1 MKKKGVVLLTVLL
14 VLILGSS
21 MLFAAGAKEEN
32 KVVAYSAHDEPILEA
47 MAGMWEKDHPDIKL
61 EIIRLGS
68 GEVISRVRAE
78 KDRPQGDVIWSIGGE
93 ALEQNSDLLEM
104 YYPKDWDKIDDV
116 FKVGTNWLPYTA
128 IVMVF
133 IVNTDLLS
141 PAEIPQTWVDLA
153 KVKKGL
159 VMANPIASGSAYMQ
173 LANVLTIYGE
183 QKGWEHIENFLKVIE
198 ISASSGAVPRFVADG
213 EAAVSIT
220 LEDNAQRYVL
230 GGAPV
235 KIVYPKDGVVAAPDG
250 IAKIKGGP
258 NSKNAEIFLDWAT
271 STPVQ
276 NFLVERMGRRPVH
289 TGADSP
295 EGLPPLST
303 INVVD
308 YDFGWSAANR
318 DRFLGVYTELMMKLG
333 L

>member
-1 MKKKGVVLLTVLL
+1 MKKRGVVLLAILL
-14 VLILGSS
+14 VFLLGASV
-21 MLFAAGAKEEN
+21 LYAAGAKEEN
-32 KVVAYSAHDEPILEA
+32 KVVAYTAHEESIIEA
-47 MAGMWEKDHPDIKL
+47 MAGMWERDHPDIKL
-61 EIIRLGS
+61 EIIRMGS
-68 GEVISRVRAE
+68 GEIISRVRAE

-93 ALEQNSDLLEM
+93 PLEQNSDLLEM
-104 YYPKDWDKIDDV
+104 YKPKDWDKIDDV

-141 PAEIPQTWVDLA
+141 PSEIPQTWVDLA
-153 KVKKGL
+153 KVRKGL

-183 QKGWEHIENFLKVIE
+183 EKGWQHIENFLKVVE
-198 ISASSGAVPRFVADG
+198 ISASSGAVPRVVADG
-213 EAAVSIT
+213 EFAVAIT
-220 LEDNAQRYVL
+220 LEDNAQRYVE

-235 KIVYPKDGVVAAPDG
+235 KIVYPADGVVAAPDG
-250 IAKIKGGP
+250 IAKIKGAP

-276 NFLVERMGRRPVH
+276 NFLVESMGRRPVH
-289 TGADSP
+289 TGAKSP

-303 INVVD
+303 INTVD
-308 YDFGWSAANR
+308 YDFAWSANNR
-318 DRFLGVYTELMMKLG
+318 DRYLGVYTELMMKLG